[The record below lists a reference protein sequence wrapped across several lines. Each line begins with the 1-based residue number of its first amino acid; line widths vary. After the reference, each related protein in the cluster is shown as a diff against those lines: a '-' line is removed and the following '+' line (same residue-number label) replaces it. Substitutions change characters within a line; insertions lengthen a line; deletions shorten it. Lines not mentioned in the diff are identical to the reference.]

1 MTKQAISVDI
11 GGTAIKMARI
21 DAHGKIID
29 KWRIKTNISDSGVHI
44 PGEIGDAIQAHLDDV
59 DMADLVGI
67 GVGVPGPISTD
78 GFTVVRAVNL
88 GWHELPLRAK
98 LEQRFKLPVTLLND
112 ANAAALGEMWQ
123 GAGRGTRSMMFVTLG
138 TGVGAG
144 IILDGKI
151 INGAHSSCGE
161 VGHIPVRS
169 NEHRVCGCG
178 NINCLESFTSA
189 NGMVKTM
196 HRILKDAGITDRGDD
211 FTTIDIF
218 NWLADGDQLA
228 QACVDETVGY
238 LGEAMAGVFNTIDV
252 ERLVIGGGLS
262 EAGDALMLPLT
273 AAIDQHVFPQIR
285 EHYTVS
291 RSGLGNDAGIFGDA
305 ATFLMK

>member
-21 DAHGKIID
+21 DAHGKILD
-29 KWRIKTNISDSGVHI
+29 KWRIDTNTSDSGVHI
-44 PGEIGDAIQAHLDDV
+44 PEEIGDAIATHLEDV
-59 DMADLVGI
+59 DTESLAGI
-67 GVGVPGPISTD
+67 GVGVPAPISTD

-88 GWHELPLRAK
+88 GWHELPLRSK

-169 NEHRVCGCG
+169 DEHRVCGCG
-178 NINCLESFTSA
+178 NINCLETFTSA

-196 HRILKDAGITDRGDD
+196 QRILKDAGVADRGE

-218 NWLADGDQLA
+218 QWLADGDPLA
-228 QACVDETVGY
+228 KQCVDETVDY
-238 LGEAMAGVFNTIDV
+238 LGSAMAGVFNTIDV

-262 EAGDALMLPLT
+262 EAGDALMVPLT
-273 AAIDQHVFPQIR
+273 AAIDEHVFPQIR